1 MPAEANRQSRPVAR
15 DLPLLIAWLVV
26 VLPVA
31 MVKHGVFVGLVE
43 GVSLTWLIGLVLS
56 YCQRR
61 LVCRLPAR
69 LVRGVMLAQ
78 RDDPAA
84 LRYLI
89 REVPDVVNADPSL
102 RLLVDEM
109 LSDLDAHNA
118 PFLSVLQVAWL
129 HCKLSVAMNCT
140 ESGQVEVIGSGCTV
154 LQMLN
159 ALAHVG
165 NRSTIGVL
173 KELMSV
179 LRNKGFNGPLWECT
193 LYLEARLAG
202 GTSYLLKLTEPPL
215 NDQLLR
221 PEVAENAIATAEYV
235 NSNRFEALENIQCGS
250 SCLRINLVNYSMKWC

>member
-1 MPAEANRQSRPVAR
+1 VDFHPASHIPTIAAMPAEANRQSRPVAR

-56 YCQRR
+56 CCQQR
-61 LVCRLPAR
+61 LVGRLPER

-89 REVPDVVNADPSL
+89 QEVPDVINFDSSVG
-102 RLLVDEM
+102 LLVDEM
-109 LSDLDAHNA
+109 LHDLDAHNA
-118 PFLSVLQVAWL
+118 PFLNALQVAWL
-129 HCKLSVAMNCT
+129 NRKLSVSVKSY
-140 ESGQVEVIGSGCTV
+140 EPGQIAVDWAGCTV
-154 LQMLN
+154 LQLLN

-165 NRSTIGVL
+165 NRSTIAVL

-179 LRNKGFNGPLWECT
+179 HRNKGFNGAIKECIVH
-193 LYLEARLAG
+193 LETRLAG
-202 GTSYLLKLTEPPL
+202 DTAYLLKSTEPPL
-215 NDQLLR
+215 DDQLLR
-221 PEVAENAIATAEYV
+221 PEIAENAMATAEYV
-235 NSNRFEALENIQCGS
+235 NRSRLESLEIVQ
-250 SCLRINLVNYSMKWC
+250 R